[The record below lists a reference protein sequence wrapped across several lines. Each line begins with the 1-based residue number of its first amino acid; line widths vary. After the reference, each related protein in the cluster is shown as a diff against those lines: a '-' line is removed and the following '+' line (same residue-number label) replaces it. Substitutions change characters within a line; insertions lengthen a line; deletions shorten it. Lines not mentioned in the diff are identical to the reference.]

1 MFAVDLR
8 NEILRRKQK
17 NRALGQRRKLLE
29 QWASVYPRLLQTPG
43 KDHRGYARQHW
54 RHIDEIRCLTL
65 EIDLNG
71 AEISRLRLLLKFGSD
86 VQCTVSPTT
95 TAPDELDCMVVKHK
109 DVGSLVVNQPY

>member
-29 QWASVYPRLLQTPG
+29 QWVSVYHIQIQTPG
-43 KDHRGYARQHW
+43 KYHRHFVKRHW
-54 RHIDEIRCLTL
+54 GHVDEIRCLTL

-71 AEISRLRLLLKFGSD
+71 AEIVRLRQLLK
-86 VQCTVSPTT
+86 
-95 TAPDELDCMVVKHK
+95 
-109 DVGSLVVNQPY
+109 SL

>member
-1 MFAVDLR
+1 MSTYALR
-8 NEILRRKQK
+8 DQILRRKDK

-54 RHIDEIRCLTL
+54 RHVDEIRCLTL

-71 AEISRLRLLLKFGSD
+71 AEILRLRQLLKSS
-86 VQCTVSPTT
+86 QQSRRNP
-95 TAPDELDCMVVKHK
+95 K
-109 DVGSLVVNQPY
+109 S